1 MFLCVRS
8 DAVCLM
14 PDPGRQVIGLQKGM
28 EGNWDVGSSSERL
41 RGGLASWR
49 REARSHVTTQ
59 RPRFRTLDLT
69 PACQQTTRCSN
80 GWMHSAMVQFCCRR
94 YNIQND

>member
-14 PDPGRQVIGLQKGM
+14 PDPERQVLGLQKGM

-49 REARSHVTTQ
+49 REARSHVTT
-59 RPRFRTLDLT
+59 
-69 PACQQTTRCSN
+69 
-80 GWMHSAMVQFCCRR
+80 
-94 YNIQND
+94 